1 MDSLLKQGEELYKS
15 GQITQED
22 AKDAFQAFSKGD
34 NFQDSAKD
42 AYSAYQ
48 ENHKGGEKKG
58 DKADSKDE
66 KSESK

>member
-1 MDSLLKQGEELYKS
+1 MDSLLKQGEQLYKS
-15 GQITQED
+15 GKITQED

-34 NFQDSAKD
+34 NFQDSAKE

-48 ENHKGGEKKG
+48 ENHKGDGKESGKT
-58 DKADSKDE
+58 DSKDE